1 MSVSTCKIAVIL
13 YILNIINIFDDPF
26 HTKSQMS
33 QNIHRGVELPNKS
46 EFIDTDNITWRDQR
60 ENIQITDNTSKCKLI
75 SGKQLVGFQT
85 SSMLLN
91 DHKKYI
97 WVEIKVVQFYNS
109 NSSWGGVRDIA
120 LSDKV
125 CQWLAAGL

>member
-1 MSVSTCKIAVIL
+1 VFNVTL
-13 YILNIINIFDDPF
+13 TDNFED
-26 HTKSQMS
+26 
-33 QNIHRGVELPNKS
+33 KS

-97 WVEIKVVQFYNS
+97 WVEIKVVEFYNS